1 MQRVAHKRPSQGLY
15 APLYRGLRP
24 RPAARYQ
31 AAGWER
37 QRWRDGR
44 QSLPPSRRRRA
55 QQPYGSGTTW
65 LRHPFDDRCQA
76 LTPTYAERGNTKRLV
91 MGLQIVDQRGDDA
104 RTAATQGMTKGNR
117 AAMRVEFLFID
128 PHSLDY
134 GEGLGGKCFVKF
146 DDIDIAQL
154 HTGTLQDFLHRR
166 HRANAHDIGP
176 HSRHRSEEHTSELQ
190 SH

>member
-1 MQRVAHKRPSQGLY
+1 MRRVANYRPSPGLY

-31 AAGWER
+31 AAGWEC

-44 QSLPPSRRRRA
+44 QLLPPSRRRRA

-91 MGLQIVDQRGDDA
+91 MGLQIVIHRGDDP
-104 RTAATQGMTKGNR
+104 RTAATPGLAKRNR
-117 AAMRVEFLFID
+117 DAMRAE
-128 PHSLDY
+128 
-134 GEGLGGKCFVKF
+134 
-146 DDIDIAQL
+146 
-154 HTGTLQDFLHRR
+154 
-166 HRANAHDIGP
+166 
-176 HSRHRSEEHTSELQ
+176 
-190 SH
+190 